1 MRDRESHLVAGGRPW
16 LVVAV
21 ATGLIAFLLGVR
33 FRPVQAWS
41 AFLVSSFFFLTVA
54 LGGLVFLAI
63 MYVSN
68 AGWHTVFK
76 RVPEAL
82 TDCLP
87 ASAFSMLAVLAGARW
102 LYPWT
107 DADAVV
113 HDELLS
119 AKASYLNMNFFAAR
133 MVGVLA
139 LWVFFGLMTRRYSL
153 RQDTDA
159 DIKYTRRNVVLSAIF
174 LALFPFSFS
183 MASIDWLMSLDP
195 HWTSTIV
202 GLYQIAGLL
211 SATVAAISI
220 VGILLRRRGALP
232 DLAETH
238 LHDLGKLLF
247 AFSTVWAYLWVSQY
261 LLIWYTN
268 FPEETGYYLVRLQG
282 GASFLFY
289 LNMVLNWAL
298 PFVVLLRRSAK
309 RSEQTLLWTSAIVLV
324 GRWLDIHLQVVPAV
338 QRPVGIGIL
347 DVALLLGFGAA
358 FLLMTDRA
366 LGKAPLLA
374 EGDPYLVEALQ
385 TLRVEEGR
393 PPQ

>member
-1 MRDRESHLVAGGRPW
+1 
-16 LVVAV
+16 
-21 ATGLIAFLLGVR
+21 
-33 FRPVQAWS
+33 
-41 AFLVSSFFFLTVA
+41 
-54 LGGLVFLAI
+54 

-82 TDCLP
+82 AAWLP
-87 ASAFSMLAVLAGARW
+87 ASAFSMLAVLAGVRW

-107 DADAVV
+107 HADAVV

-119 AKASYLNMNFFAAR
+119 AKTPYLNTTFFAAR
-133 MVGVLA
+133 MVVVLA
-139 LWVFFGLMTRRYSL
+139 LWVFFALMTRRYSL

-159 DIKYTRRNVVLSAIF
+159 HIKYTRRNVALSAIF

-195 HWTSTIV
+195 HWASTIV

-211 SATVAAISI
+211 STAVAAISI

-232 DLAETH
+232 DLTETH

-247 AFSTVWAYLWVSQY
+247 GFSTMWAYLWFSQY

-268 FPEETGYYLVRLQG
+268 LPEETTHYLVRLQG

-289 LNMVLNWAL
+289 LNVVLNWAL
-298 PFVVLLRRSAK
+298 PFVVLLRRPAK
-309 RSEQTLLWTSAIVLV
+309 RSEGTLLWTSTVVLV

-338 QRPVGIGIL
+338 APDRLQGPMGIGFL

-374 EGDPYLVEALQ
+374 ERDPYLVEALHH
-385 TLRVEEGR
+385 
-393 PPQ
+393 

>member
-1 MRDRESHLVAGGRPW
+1 MRDRESYLVAGERRW

-21 ATGLIAFLLGVR
+21 AAGLIAFVLGLL

-82 TDCLP
+82 TACLP
-87 ASAFSMLAVLAGARW
+87 ASALSMLAVLAGARW
-102 LYPWT
+102 LYPWAH
-107 DADAVV
+107 ADAVL

-119 AKASYLNMNFFAAR
+119 AKAPYLNTDFFAVR

-139 LWVFFGLMTRRYSL
+139 LWLFFALMTRRYSL
-153 RQDTDA
+153 RQDRDA

-183 MASIDWLMSLDP
+183 MASIDWLMSLEP
-195 HWTSTIV
+195 HWASTMI
-202 GLYQIAGLL
+202 GLYHIAGLL
-211 SATVAAISI
+211 SAAVAAVSI
-220 VGILLRRRGALP
+220 VAILLRRRGALP
-232 DLAETH
+232 QITETH

-247 AFSTVWAYLWVSQY
+247 GFSTVWAYLWFSQY

-268 FPEETGYYLVRLQG
+268 FPEETTHYLTRLQG
-282 GASFLFY
+282 GGSFLFF
-289 LNMVLNWAL
+289 LNVVLNWAV
-298 PFVVLLRRSAK
+298 PFVVLLRESAK
-309 RSEQTLLWTSAIVLV
+309 RSERILLPVSAVVLA

-338 QRPVGIGIL
+338 VPNRLQGPVGIGIL

-358 FLLMTDRA
+358 FLFTTDRA
-366 LGKAPLLA
+366 LRKAPLVA
-374 EGDPYLVEALQ
+374 EGDPYLVEALHQ
-385 TLRVEEGR
+385 
-393 PPQ
+393 